1 MNAIRTI
8 KNILALSL
16 LTASLAVTTASVLPL
31 PVSAQDTQPVSR
43 KSLDSQPLDSEQV
56 IADAS
61 GQIQVN
67 DKKGTLKL
75 TGEQKDK
82 LISLKSKLKDSVQPK
97 FVEIAKHK
105 RAVKDLLTKETI
117 DKQAILKEQSVINDL
132 TAQIASEKLA
142 FQIDASE
149 NLSPEQRQAVRR
161 KSLSPKGK
169 HGHAMKGKRHGG
181 LGKAMINKDA

>member
-1 MNAIRTI
+1 MKTIKTI

-16 LTASLAVTTASVLPL
+16 LTASIAVTSASVLPS
-31 PVSAQDTQPVSR
+31 PVSAQSAEAPV
-43 KSLDSQPLDSEQV
+43 SEQV
-56 IADAS
+56 IAEAS
-61 GQIQVN
+61 GQVQAD
-67 DKKGTLKL
+67 DKKGSLKL

-117 DKQAILKEQSVINDL
+117 DKQAILKEQSAINDL

-161 KSLSPKGK
+161 KSLAPKGK
-169 HGHAMKGKRHGG
+169 HGNAMKGKRHGG
-181 LGKAMINKDA
+181 FGKAMINKGA

>member
-1 MNAIRTI
+1 MNTIKTI
-8 KNILALSL
+8 KNILSLSL
-16 LTASLAVTTASVLPL
+16 LTASIAISSSAIVPVFAQSAPSV
-31 PVSAQDTQPVSR
+31 
-43 KSLDSQPLDSEQV
+43 SEPSPELNGQV

-61 GQIQVN
+61 GQVQAD
-67 DKKGTLKL
+67 DKKGSLKL
-75 TGEQKDK
+75 SGEQKDK
-82 LISLKSKLKDSVQPK
+82 LISMRSKLKDSVQPK

-117 DKQAILKEQSVINDL
+117 DKQAILKEQSAINDL

-181 LGKAMINKDA
+181 FGKAMINKGA